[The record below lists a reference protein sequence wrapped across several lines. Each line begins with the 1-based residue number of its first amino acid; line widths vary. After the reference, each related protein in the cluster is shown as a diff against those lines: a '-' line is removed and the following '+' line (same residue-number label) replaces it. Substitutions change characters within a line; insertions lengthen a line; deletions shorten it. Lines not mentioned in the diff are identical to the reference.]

1 MKEIR
6 GAEAVRYAGEMG
18 IDFDIDRG
26 YLAGRESLIR
36 GHRASPVD
44 VYLLLDEKLGREF
57 DPAEVVPGSDV
68 FELLKDRYGDGW
80 AYVALEGDSP
90 EVEEKITLRLFR
102 RLLEGEEPVAEFE
115 EVREL
120 FRRFGF
126 PRLGVTGFPRSAHLN
141 LVFHAALRLAGK
153 GALESVEDTGPP
165 REGRQASYGGR
176 RFMVPADVEV
186 SLAGMF
192 CERCRARTGSDIL
205 SLHRECAARLRTALG
220 KVRGSAGGKRY

>member
-1 MKEIR
+1 MKEVR

-26 YLAGRESLIR
+26 YLADRESLIR

-44 VYLLLDEKLGREF
+44 VYMLLDGKLGREF
-57 DPAEVVPGSDV
+57 DPAEVLPGSDV
-68 FELLKDRYGDGW
+68 FELLTDRYGDGW

-102 RLLEGEEPVAEFE
+102 RLLEGEEPVAPSD
-115 EVREL
+115 VREL
-120 FRRFGF
+120 FIRFGF

-165 REGRQASYGGR
+165 REGQPASYGGR
-176 RFMVPADVEV
+176 RFIVPADVEI
-186 SLAGMF
+186 SLAGVL
-192 CERCRARTGSDIL
+192 CERCRARTGSPIL
-205 SLHRECAARLRTALG
+205 RLHRECAARLRTTLR